1 MIVKAIELRD
11 KENLQKIKKAPG
23 YYKWWANRTE
33 LDVILNELNVK
44 FDDIK
49 SSIETQSDKFC
60 IYVGIAVKES
70 IRDRLNWHINDTHT
84 ETRVKY
90 GTLSTLRQSIASIVA
105 HDQYD
110 KKATDDFIDKLEV
123 EYFFNEQPIKSANA
137 KNELTG
143 IEKALLQ
150 EYLRILNI
158 RDNNHPYA
166 KEIKKEL
173 KRLRKISKNTI
184 RDQANVFSV

>member
-60 IYVGIAVKES
+60 IYIGIAVKES

-123 EYFFNEQPIKSANA
+123 EYFFKSFFRR
-137 KNELTG
+137 
-143 IEKALLQ
+143 KATAS
-150 EYLRILNI
+150 
-158 RDNNHPYA
+158 DC
-166 KEIKKEL
+166 
-173 KRLRKISKNTI
+173 
-184 RDQANVFSV
+184 V

>member
-1 MIVKAIELRD
+1 MYICRYCRKR
-11 KENLQKIKKAPG
+11 
-23 YYKWWANRTE
+23 
-33 LDVILNELNVK
+33 
-44 FDDIK
+44 
-49 SSIETQSDKFC
+49 
-60 IYVGIAVKES
+60 S
-70 IRDRLNWHINDTHT
+70 IRDRLNWHVNDKHT
-84 ETRVKY
+84 ENSVKY
-90 GTLSTLRQSIASIVA
+90 GTLSTLRQSIAGIVA
-105 HDQYD
+105 HNQYD
-110 KKATDDFIDKLEV
+110 KEATDNFIDKLEV

-158 RDNNHPYA
+158 RDNDHPCA

>member
-23 YYKWWANRTE
+23 YYKWWANRAE
-33 LDVILNELNVK
+33 LDVIL
-44 FDDIK
+44 
-49 SSIETQSDKFC
+49 
-60 IYVGIAVKES
+60 
-70 IRDRLNWHINDTHT
+70 
-84 ETRVKY
+84 
-90 GTLSTLRQSIASIVA
+90 
-105 HDQYD
+105 
-110 KKATDDFIDKLEV
+110 
-123 EYFFNEQPIKSANA
+123 
-137 KNELTG
+137 NELTG

-173 KRLRKISKNTI
+173 KRLRKISKNMI
-184 RDQANVFSV
+184 RDQANFPAGKV